1 MSLFGAFKRKN
12 DASVNI
18 EPAYEP
24 ETEAKG
30 DLDFVKGRTETAE
43 EVIQAHLAEEAR
55 ALEEAKQ
62 AEVQKKAAA
71 EAAKEDVSAADSA
84 VITEDVPAAGN
95 AAVAENGAAP
105 ASIVSEYVPPKNFA
119 DALEENPIP
128 ESEKI
133 FQKVPVTQ
141 HDPVI
146 NLPEFHP
153 SDEPAI
159 ALIRGDEGFLA
170 EDLVSGMMAMG
181 NCEDD
186 AKDRLMSLLAQP
198 A

>member
-1 MSLFGAFKRKN
+1 MSLFGAFKRKS

-30 DLDFVKGRTETAE
+30 ELDFVNGQAETAE
-43 EVIQAHLAEEAR
+43 EVIQAHLEEEAR
-55 ALEEAKQ
+55 AQEEAKL
-62 AEVQKKAAA
+62 AEAQKKAAE
-71 EAAKEDVSAADSA
+71 EAAKANETAADSA
-84 VITEDVPAAGN
+84 AEPEKTPAIVVP
-95 AAVAENGAAP
+95 
-105 ASIVSEYVPPKNFA
+105 EYVPPKNLL
-119 DALEENPIP
+119 DELEEETIP

-133 FQKVPVTQ
+133 CQKIPVTQ
-141 HDPVI
+141 HEPVI

-170 EDLVSGMMAMG
+170 KDLVSGMMAVG

-186 AKDRLMSLLAQP
+186 AKDRLMTLLAQP

>member
-1 MSLFGAFKRKN
+1 MSLFGAFKRKS

-30 DLDFVKGRTETAE
+30 ELDFVNGQAETAE
-43 EVIQAHLAEEAR
+43 EVIQAHLEEEAR
-55 ALEEAKQ
+55 AQEEAKL
-62 AEVQKKAAA
+62 AEAQKKAAE
-71 EAAKEDVSAADSA
+71 EAAKASEAAAKSVA
-84 VITEDVPAAGN
+84 KTED
-95 AAVAENGAAP
+95 AP
-105 ASIVSEYVPPKNFA
+105 AIVVPEYVPPRNLL
-119 DALEENPIP
+119 DELEEETIP

-133 FQKVPVTQ
+133 CQKIPVTQ
-141 HDPVI
+141 HEPVI

-170 EDLVSGMMAMG
+170 KDLVSGMMAVG

-186 AKDRLMSLLAQP
+186 AKDRLMTLLAQP

>member
-1 MSLFGAFKRKN
+1 MSLLGAFKRKQ
-12 DASVNI
+12 DASFNI

-30 DLDFVKGRTETAE
+30 ELDFVKGQAETAE
-43 EVIQAHLAEEAR
+43 EVIQAHLEEVK
-55 ALEEAKQ
+55 AK
-62 AEVQKKAAA
+62 EAAA
-71 EAAKEDVSAADSA
+71 ENAESIA
-84 VITEDVPAAGN
+84 TEQAEA
-95 AAVAENGAAP
+95 AENTDTVVSETPSDNETTAAAEKESTP
-105 ASIVSEYVPPKNFA
+105 AIVVPEYVPPRSLA
-119 DALEENPIP
+119 AELEETMIP

-133 FQKVPVTQ
+133 YQKVPVTQ
-141 HDPVI
+141 HEPVI

-170 EDLVSGMMAMG
+170 KDLVSGLMAMG
-181 NCEDD
+181 SCESD
-186 AKDRLMSLLAQP
+186 AKDRLITLLAQP

>member
-1 MSLFGAFKRKN
+1 MSLFGAFKRKS

-30 DLDFVKGRTETAE
+30 ELDFVNGQAETAE
-43 EVIQAHLAEEAR
+43 EVIQAHLEAEARAQEEAKLAEAQKKVAEEA
-55 ALEEAKQ
+55 AK
-62 AEVQKKAAA
+62 ASEAAA
-71 EAAKEDVSAADSA
+71 K
-84 VITEDVPAAGN
+84 TED
-95 AAVAENGAAP
+95 AP
-105 ASIVSEYVPPKNFA
+105 AIVVPEYVPPRNLL
-119 DALEENPIP
+119 DELEEETIP

-133 FQKVPVTQ
+133 YQKIPVTQ
-141 HDPVI
+141 HEPVI

-170 EDLVSGMMAMG
+170 QDLVSGMMAVG

-186 AKDRLMSLLAQP
+186 AKDRLMTLLAQP

>member
-30 DLDFVKGRTETAE
+30 DLDFVNGQAETAE
-43 EVIQAHLAEEAR
+43 DVIKAHLEEEAKAEEA
-55 ALEEAKQ
+55 AKIAEA
-62 AEVQKKAAA
+62 QKNAA
-71 EAAKEDVSAADSA
+71 EETAKAEASAKADEA
-84 VITEDVPAAGN
+84 TADT
-95 AAVAENGAAP
+95 AAP
-105 ASIVSEYVPPKNFA
+105 AEADTKAAPEIVVPEYVPPKSLLNE
-119 DALEENPIP
+119 LEENVVP

-133 FQKVPVTQ
+133 YQKVPVTQ
-141 HDPVI
+141 HEVVI

-170 EDLVSGMMAMG
+170 RDLVSGMMAMG

-186 AKDRLMSLLAQP
+186 ARDRLMTLLAQP